1 MFQRIVKFFEGLH
14 NRSIKK
20 EERESIWKYLEI
32 AYEIQK
38 AIYERN
44 CSVKEYASKN
54 RKERNF
60 AVIESENLYFE
71 LIFSIPEHS
80 LHQSIGLNIEEIIRD
95 FEREKKEKFL
105 IHKSYEKMNYEISS
119 KHILSGDNVFKYCI
133 YSLVHKKSFRVA
145 KQEDTESEKVMGKE
159 IDFYDYFASS

>member
-1 MFQRIVKFFEGLH
+1 MFQRIVKFFEGLLD
-14 NRSIKK
+14 RSIKK
-20 EERESIWKYLEI
+20 EERERIWKYLEI
-32 AYEIQK
+32 AYEFQN

-44 CSVKEYASKN
+44 CRLKEYASKN

-60 AVIESENLYFE
+60 TVIESENLYFE
-71 LIFSIPEHS
+71 LIFTIPEHS

-105 IHKSYEKMNYEISS
+105 IHKSYEKMNYEITS
-119 KHILSGDNVFKYCI
+119 KHILRGDDVFKYCI
-133 YSLVHKKSFRVA
+133 YSLIHKKSFRGDN
-145 KQEDTESEKVMGKE
+145 QEDTEAEEAMGKE